1 VSLLNVH
8 EKEGNARK
16 DAAELA
22 EAQEQA
28 ASKRATAYGPLFN
41 SGKLALTKKA
51 GALKLKGWSR
61 RVPVSAPLR
70 PKIGPVLPHRPV
82 EASGRPGRPV
92 WRTSRPNDD
101 AVEGID

>member
-1 VSLLNVH
+1 VSWLNVH

-70 PKIGPVLPHRPV
+70 PKIGPVLPT
-82 EASGRPGRPV
+82 GRLRLLAGLAGLCGVRRGQMMTP
-92 WRTSRPNDD
+92 
-101 AVEGID
+101 